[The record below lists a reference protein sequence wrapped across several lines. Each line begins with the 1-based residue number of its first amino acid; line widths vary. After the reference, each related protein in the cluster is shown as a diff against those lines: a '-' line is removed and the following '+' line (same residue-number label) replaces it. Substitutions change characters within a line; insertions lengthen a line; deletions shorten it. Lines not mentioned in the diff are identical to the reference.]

1 VNIIVPIPD
10 EFAARFDSEAELGRR
25 ALEALALE
33 EFRTDRL
40 SQPELRQVLGFGTRE
55 QLDGFLKAHGLFEDY
70 TLADL
75 DRERQTLD
83 RLGL

>member
-33 EFRTDRL
+33 EFRADRL
-40 SQPELRQVLGFGTRE
+40 SQAELRQVLGFGTRE

-83 RLGL
+83 RLGI